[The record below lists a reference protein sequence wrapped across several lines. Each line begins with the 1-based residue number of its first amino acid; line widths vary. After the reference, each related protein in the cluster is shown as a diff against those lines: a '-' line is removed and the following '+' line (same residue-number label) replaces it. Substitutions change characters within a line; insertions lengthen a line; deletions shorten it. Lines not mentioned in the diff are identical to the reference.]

1 MSGLRSGASQPRRG
15 IRSQVFPLEKGG
27 PDKAAAITSL
37 LRKCQCLSNLIP
49 FESAANNTPGA
60 TLPSDWHRRSPFPRQ
75 IFKLAFCRYNGRIRA
90 TTRNF
95 LLLKLMSGEI
105 RVKDAENVVEAALQ
119 PRPVGLTDLP
129 VRLTDLHQS
138 HSRTLDDC
146 PRLRTEADLPKI
158 GRDINALPSGQDH
171 IV

>member
-1 MSGLRSGASQPRRG
+1 M
-15 IRSQVFPLEKGG
+15 
-27 PDKAAAITSL
+27 
-37 LRKCQCLSNLIP
+37 
-49 FESAANNTPGA
+49 
-60 TLPSDWHRRSPFPRQ
+60 RSPFPRQ

-105 RVKDAENVVEAALQ
+105 RVKDAENVAEAALQ

-129 VRLTDLHQS
+129 VRLTDLHRS

-146 PRLRTEADLPKI
+146 PRLRTEADLPKSAAI
-158 GRDINALPSGQDH
+158 SMRCPPGKTT
-171 IV
+171 